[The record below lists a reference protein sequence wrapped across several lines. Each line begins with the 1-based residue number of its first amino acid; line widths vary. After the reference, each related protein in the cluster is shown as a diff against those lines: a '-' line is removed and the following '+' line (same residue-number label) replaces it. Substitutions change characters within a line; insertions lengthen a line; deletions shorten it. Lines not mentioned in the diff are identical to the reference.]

1 MSLTTSY
8 GTYTTPSTR
17 INAIYT
23 NPKRYWSISS
33 SSDGKYVLTVGYN
46 DNICYLSTN
55 YGKDWSVLYNTNN
68 NGILS
73 VTSCNVSSDG
83 RYMIIGT
90 ITRHIIIT
98 RNYGSTWTKTPV
110 SNVGN
115 PEVMSHVT
123 ISDDGNYI
131 VLGTS
136 RQVLISTDSG
146 STWTQ
151 KFSYPLPERYNFI
164 TASTNGKYICNF
176 RFSNPAVS
184 ALATTFKVSIDFGNN
199 WSDIS
204 ATDIDSGLT
213 YITNIKLSST
223 GQTTVVA
230 ARHSTDGLCI
240 FISND
245 FIKSRINNTSATW
258 RRTNFPSLIKYNY
271 SATQVPLYT
280 DISYNKP
287 LYTSLTL
294 TDASY
299 ISYFDI
305 ALSSNGQHIKVSV
318 PATSIGG
325 SIKNDANIFIS
336 KDFGNTYNSIL
347 DDLYHNLF
355 LSYIVT
361 SRSGTY
367 NIITGSHANTSLG
380 NIYNYVSNI
389 YTYSYTPIKI
399 SYDNTFNFTFTSTLY
414 DCSGTYYLKNEN
426 NQILSTKVINT
437 DTTTSITFTDISTNL
452 FDYGMSRLFVYKSDI
467 GEFDDIQI
475 SDPMVINAT
484 CFLEGTKI
492 LAMDKRRI
500 IKYIPIEKLKPGM
513 LVKTLS
519 SGFVPIKYIG
529 YSTIYNPGLA
539 TRVRDQLFKCTKSA
553 YPELTEDLVLTG
565 NHSILVEKITDEQ
578 REQIT
583 ETLGDIY
590 VTEQRY
596 RLPAFNDKRAVPYD
610 QRGDFRIW
618 NLALENEDYY
628 ANYGIYANGL
638 LVETTSCRYITELSK
653 MTLVE

>member
-1 MSLTTSY
+1 
-8 GTYTTPSTR
+8 
-17 INAIYT
+17 
-23 NPKRYWSISS
+23 
-33 SSDGKYVLTVGYN
+33 
-46 DNICYLSTN
+46 
-55 YGKDWSVLYNTNN
+55 
-68 NGILS
+68 
-73 VTSCNVSSDG
+73 
-83 RYMIIGT
+83 MIIGT
-90 ITRHIIIT
+90 INRHIIIT
-98 RNYGSTWTKTPV
+98 RNYGSTWTKTLI
-110 SNVGN
+110 SQISTATNY
-115 PEVMSHVT
+115 EVMSHVT

-136 RQVLISTDSG
+136 LQVLISTNSG
-146 STWTQ
+146 STWTS
-151 KFSYPLPERYNFI
+151 KISYVEPLRYNFI

-184 ALATTFKVSIDFGNN
+184 ALATTFKVSINFGDT

-240 FISND
+240 YISND

-271 SATQVPLYT
+271 SATTTPPYT

-305 ALSSNGQHIKVSV
+305 ALSSNGQHIKVTV
-318 PATSIGG
+318 PATLIGG
-325 SIKNDANIFIS
+325 SRKNDANIFIS
-336 KDFGNTYNSIL
+336 NNFGDTYNSIL
-347 DDLYHNLF
+347 DTMYRNVS

-367 NIITGSHANTSLG
+367 NIITGSNANTFGG

-389 YTYSYTPIKI
+389 YTYSYTPIKL

-426 NQILSTKVINT
+426 DQILSTKVIDT

-467 GEFDDIQI
+467 EEFGDIQI

-492 LAMDKRRI
+492 LAMDKKRI
-500 IKYIPIEKLKPGM
+500 LKYIPIEKLKPGM

-529 YSTIYNPGLA
+529 YSTLYNPGLA

-553 YPELTEDLVLTG
+553 YPELIEDLVLTG
-565 NHSILVEKITDEQ
+565 NHSILVEKVTDEE

-583 ETLGDIY
+583 ETLGEIY
-590 VTEQRY
+590 ITEQRY
-596 RLPAFNDKRAVPYD
+596 RLPAFNDKRAVPYED
-610 QRGDFRIW
+610 RG
-618 NLALENEDYY
+618 
-628 ANYGIYANGL
+628 
-638 LVETTSCRYITELSK
+638 
-653 MTLVE
+653 